1 MGFETSGAKK
11 RQAMVIAQTRADIS
25 DQKWTLTP
33 VPIKENFVNQASDQM
48 FKLRHKESGKCIDIR
63 DAPNCGKCDRKRIEL
78 RSCDNGWGQKWMF
91 NSDKTITNSRTKQA
105 IDGRQFLSEGSDL
118 YMYNKH
124 SKSNQ
129 QFLFTDKGAL
139 KSSTGDW
146 AFTVASNNNG
156 AELNLGKR
164 SGLKNQEFE
173 LVKTWPDEKLSA
185 SVKTEKLYWIRHKA
199 SGKVLG
205 CEGYRTS
212 AQTDVV
218 LQDKKNHGA

>member
-1 MGFETSGAKK
+1 
-11 RQAMVIAQTRADIS
+11 
-25 DQKWTLTP
+25 
-33 VPIKENFVNQASDQM
+33 
-48 FKLRHKESGKCIDIR
+48 
-63 DAPNCGKCDRKRIEL
+63 
-78 RSCDNGWGQKWMF
+78 MF
-91 NSDKTITNSRTKQA
+91 NSDYTITNSRTEQA
-105 IDGRQFLSEGSDL
+105 IDGAQFLTEGSTL
-118 YMYNKH
+118 YMYRKH
-124 SKSNQ
+124 SQSNQ
-129 QFLFTDKGAL
+129 QFRFTDRGAL

-146 AFTVASNNNG
+146 AFTVASNRDG

-185 SVKTEKLYWIRHKA
+185 SVTTEKLYWIRHKA

-205 CEGYRTS
+205 CEGYKTS